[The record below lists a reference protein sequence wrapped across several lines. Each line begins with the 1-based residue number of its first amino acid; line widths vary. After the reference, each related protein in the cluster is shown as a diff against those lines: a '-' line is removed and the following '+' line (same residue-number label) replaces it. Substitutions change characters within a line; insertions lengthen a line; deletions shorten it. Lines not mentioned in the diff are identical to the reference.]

1 MAKGYNNNSRM
12 ENYTI
17 GFYLEKLY
25 YIPHFEPV
33 IKEIIKR
40 GITYVIII
48 PKNRGRD
55 ELNQREESIKYCQ
68 EKGFWS
74 FEL

>member
-1 MAKGYNNNSRM
+1 MIVFNATSKEEKIHQQLRM

-17 GFYLEKLY
+17 GFYFEKLY

-40 GITYVIII
+40 GISYIIII
-48 PKNRGRD
+48 PRNRERD
-55 ELNQREESIKYCQ
+55 ELNQREASIKY
-68 EKGFWS
+68 
-74 FEL
+74 